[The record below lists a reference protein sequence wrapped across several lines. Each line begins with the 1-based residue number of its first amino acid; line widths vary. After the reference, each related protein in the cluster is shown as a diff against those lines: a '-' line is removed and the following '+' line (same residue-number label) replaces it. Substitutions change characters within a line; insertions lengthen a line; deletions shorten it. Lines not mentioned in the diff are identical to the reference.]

1 MIETESLK
9 DGTKWDD
16 IVLHLEW
23 QQSFEILLEQH
34 KENHQVREV
43 LKLASQS
50 MRYCFNEEMVNGW
63 MTNDQG
69 DLNAESFQKFVSQ
82 NFQKLQRQKI
92 ARIDELIDS
101 MINQLR
107 DDKGKFHLH
116 EGFSKECGLKGS
128 KLSGG

>member
-34 KENHQVREV
+34 KENHQVIEV

-82 NFQKLQRQKI
+82 NFQKLQIISLEKCI
-92 ARIDELIDS
+92 FKS
-101 MINQLR
+101 TVSN
-107 DDKGKFHLH
+107 
-116 EGFSKECGLKGS
+116 
-128 KLSGG
+128 KLNR